1 MGKRRLRKEQRGSS
15 MPDRFL
21 HGEAAVGIDEDAEAV
36 PCPPSPS
43 PLLQLVT
50 KKALALFDQSN
61 TQAANKI
68 STGSGSAPMQER
80 RMTQGLTDGR
90 ISTGNNACVDQT

>member
-1 MGKRRLRKEQRGSS
+1 MHGEKKIEEGTKGSS

-21 HGEAAVGIDEDAEAV
+21 HGEDGAAVGIDEDAEAA
-36 PCPPSPS
+36 PCPPSPSPS

-61 TQAANKI
+61 TQAANRI
-68 STGSGSAPMQER
+68 STGSDSAPMQER
-80 RMTQGLTDGR
+80 RMTQG
-90 ISTGNNACVDQT
+90 S